1 MCKYI
6 FTVRMDVCMVECV
19 YAQINAIAFSGDY
32 VATCSEDGSL
42 RVWSNSDW
50 EQTVQFQVVEKV
62 RHRNVLDKQQS

>member
-1 MCKYI
+1 MQAHFYCADGCMY
-6 FTVRMDVCMVECV
+6 VCVCV

-62 RHRNVLDKQQS
+62 RH